1 MNKKSIQTKK
11 SMSTEQQIAKAESKL
26 SKLAAIANP
35 FNRDNITEAGIKQYV
50 QKQDDPNKK
59 LFPSDPA
66 YQMLTLFE
74 FDNSLLIAANFKED
88 FRTIVTEL
96 SARFQAEY
104 DCKTTSQKA
113 TAHLVAQNYVRTLQ
127 IQRYIYMLLDRDSF
141 TDLSTQRLGILE
153 KAYDRANRQY
163 LLALQALQAFKL
175 PPINVKLFANNAM
188 IGQYQQVV
196 NEEGRV
202 HHRETE
208 EINDA
213 K

>member
-1 MNKKSIQTKK
+1 MNKKNIQTKNSASVEK
-11 SMSTEQQIAKAESKL
+11 QIVEAESKL
-26 SKLAAIANP
+26 SKIAAISNP
-35 FNRDNITEAGIKQYV
+35 FNRENITKSGIKQYV
-50 QKQDDPNKK
+50 QKQTDLNKT
-59 LFPSDPA
+59 LSPSDPA

-88 FRTIVTEL
+88 FRVIVTEL
-96 SARFQAEY
+96 SACFQAEY

-113 TAHLVAQNYVRTLQ
+113 TAHLVAQNFVRTLQ
-127 IQRYIYMLLDRDSF
+127 IQRYIYMLLDRESF

-163 LLALQALQAFKL
+163 LLSLQALQAFKL

-188 IGQYQQVV
+188 IGHYQQVI
-196 NEEGRV
+196 NPEN
-202 HHRETE
+202 
-208 EINDA
+208 EINNA